1 MRRHPAIN
9 EKGFTMIEV
18 IVSLI
23 LIGIMGV
30 IAGMGFVAITKGYIF
45 SKQNNETSLRAQV
58 AMAKI
63 VKEIGMQSINF
74 AVTVADVTAISYRYT
89 DPIDSTI
96 KNHTIALSGTQIQ
109 FDGIRLVD
117 NVNSLVIDYYDCCS
131 ATKLA
136 TPVSAADR
144 LKIRR
149 VDISFGLTGAVGIIS
164 NFTDSAKIQ
173 EAYY

>member
-30 IAGMGFVAITKGYIF
+30 IAGMGFVAITRGYIF
-45 SKQNNETSLRAQV
+45 SQQNNETSLKAQV
-58 AMAKI
+58 AMAKM
-63 VKEIGMQSINF
+63 VKEIGMQNIETN
-74 AVTVADVTAISYRYT
+74 
-89 DPIDSTI
+89 TI
-96 KNHTIALSGTQIQ
+96 KSATATSIGYNYDNPSDGSVSHTIALSGTQIQ
-109 FDGIRLVD
+109 FDGITLVD

-131 ATKLA
+131 STKLP
-136 TPVSAADR
+136 TPVSAANL

-149 VDISFGLTGAVGIIS
+149 VDISFGLTGAEGITS
-164 NFTDSAKIQ
+164 NFTGSAKIQ